1 MISNYKTI
9 IFRPSILKTSPEKIY
24 LPNRRETVS
33 ESSGGKQQHG
43 HHLQPTSS
51 NDLQLLNDTL
61 LHIRQNN
68 EPSQPMN
75 YLVMDK
81 RITAI
86 DPILQHTINMNN
98 NLSGYMVMEPG
109 KGIQIIP
116 TSGNIN
122 IPQDQYLV
130 MDLNNKS
137 IITNDNNND
146 YMLMTDQSSAANS
159 NYLSMSQPESVN
171 HQLSASQQIYT
182 MSSNSQLSLTVPSLE
197 SIIQPLRSVHSSIS
211 QPSLANNSLI
221 GGDAN
226 GPTSL
231 SQPFLNSDNVIL
243 NSDGKGEPHNEYMT
257 MDPVSSY
264 MTMGANTKQTKN
276 NPTMNKSTTNVN
288 NEYVLAHASEGE
300 KVQNKTNNLS
310 VPLELPNFP
319 SGKVL
324 SYDF

>member
-1 MISNYKTI
+1 
-9 IFRPSILKTSPEKIY
+9 
-24 LPNRRETVS
+24 
-33 ESSGGKQQHG
+33 
-43 HHLQPTSS
+43 
-51 NDLQLLNDTL
+51 
-61 LHIRQNN
+61 
-68 EPSQPMN
+68 MN

-81 RITAI
+81 RITTI

-109 KGIQIIP
+109 KSIQIIP

-137 IITNDNNND
+137 IITTDNNND
-146 YMLMTDQSSAANS
+146 YMLMVDQSSAANI
-159 NYLSMSQPESVN
+159 NYLSMSQPEPVN

-182 MSSNSQLSLTVPSLE
+182 MSSNSQPSLTVPSLE

-211 QPSLANNSLI
+211 QPSLANSSLI
-221 GGDAN
+221 GSDAN

-231 SQPFLNSDNVIL
+231 SQPFLNSDNVVL
-243 NSDGKGEPHNEYMT
+243 NADGKGDEYMT

-264 MTMGANTKQTKN
+264 MTMGSNTKQTKN
-276 NPTMNKSTTNVN
+276 NPTMNVN
-288 NEYVLAHASEGE
+288 DEYVLAHAAEGE
-300 KVQNKTNNLS
+300 QVQNKTSNLS

-319 SGKVL
+319 SGKDL
-324 SYDF
+324 YDDFLKLKIATKHNKI